1 MKYYL
6 DYDFSLMGGDVDFS
20 TAIGEGVKVDI
31 PNCPVTLPQNGFS
44 PEDYQGIFTY
54 AKKFDVDFD
63 PEKEKVYLVFD
74 AAMVQVHVF
83 LNGVDL
89 GNKPSGYV
97 EARFDISQAVRK
109 KDNELRVVLSSKED
123 PAIPPFGKALDYMT
137 FAGLYRPVHV
147 DVLPKTHIEHIRAFA
162 HMDGTLEVK
171 VDIVGDR
178 SSCRLVKSLY
188 DGNTPLSTFE
198 EEKTK
203 IEGIVPWDLDNPNL
217 YTLKVSL
224 ESPFGTDERETR
236 IGFRDAAFKDDGFH
250 LNGKRMKLVGLNRH
264 QTYPYV
270 GPAMPDQAQRDDATI
285 LKEYGIQIVRT
296 SHYPQSEAFLDACD
310 ELGILV
316 VDEVPGWQYTG
327 HDKPWRDNFLHFVDA
342 MVDKE
347 INHPS
352 LVLYGVRIDEG
363 QDDDVLY
370 EEANRICRQKDP
382 YRQTTGVRNFKNSH
396 LLEDVYGFNDFG
408 GGLIKKSRVK
418 SARNKPYF
426 VSEHNGHVF
435 PTKIEDNQQ
444 KRIDHAYNHL
454 RVLEDLF
461 RHEGISAS
469 VGWCA
474 FDYNTHCDFGSGDQ
488 ICYHGV
494 FDINRNPKPAAY
506 AYRMQTAK
514 EPFLYFARPLVPG
527 DTDDA
532 LIKHVVLFTNLDY
545 VKFYRG
551 DSYIGTFYPDRKT
564 FPNLPHPPIV
574 LDNFMGEMLLQE
586 GLSQKDALKIGKCLS
601 LAGSEGFRI
610 KKRKVIPYIPVFLKN
625 LITGRLS
632 IQKIVDI
639 FFKYMLVWGEK
650 AATYKVVGYKDDKP
664 VIEKEMGSSSRFLYE
679 VRCPKKALHNRETY
693 DVARIQIRYRD
704 EFDLD
709 CPYIQR
715 TFKAECS
722 GPVEIVGPRIR
733 PVQGG
738 YCTFYVRSRKVNVP
752 TPAKVV
758 LESFEGKK
766 EIEFMVD

>member
-63 PEKEKVYLVFD
+63 PEREKVYLVFD

-109 KDNELRVVLSSKED
+109 KDNELRIVLSSKED

-171 VDIVGDR
+171 VDVVGDR

-188 DGNTPLSTFE
+188 DGDTPLSTFE
-198 EEKTK
+198 EENTK
-203 IEGIVPWDLDNPNL
+203 IEGIVPWDLDNPKL

-363 QDDDVLY
+363 QDDDILY

-418 SARNKPYF
+418 SARSKPYF

-514 EPFLYFARPLVPG
+514 EPFLFFARPLVPG

-564 FPNLPHPPIV
+564 FPNLPHPPSRHFLQIYACLGREGSHLQGRRLQGRQACDRKGDGLFQPFPLRSPLPEEGPSQQRDLRRRPDPDPLQGRIRSRLPLHSKDVQGGV
-574 LDNFMGEMLLQE
+574 LRPCRDRRPPDPSRPRWVLHFLCSLQE
-586 GLSQKDALKIGKCLS
+586 GERSHSG
-601 LAGSEGFRI
+601 EGGPGELRGEERNRI
-610 KKRKVIPYIPVFLKN
+610 H
-625 LITGRLS
+625 GRLS
-632 IQKIVDI
+632 LPFSCFAAIIILPADEAGFLRGVAQLGSALALGARGHG
-639 FFKYMLVWGEK
+639 FKSHRPDHWHEINTYN
-650 AATYKVVGYKDDKP
+650 AA
-664 VIEKEMGSSSRFLYE
+664 
-679 VRCPKKALHNRETY
+679 AL
-693 DVARIQIRYRD
+693 
-704 EFDLD
+704 
-709 CPYIQR
+709 
-715 TFKAECS
+715 
-722 GPVEIVGPRIR
+722 
-733 PVQGG
+733 
-738 YCTFYVRSRKVNVP
+738 
-752 TPAKVV
+752 
-758 LESFEGKK
+758 
-766 EIEFMVD
+766 